1 MHILGTSCQNQSL
14 VVVVVRKNT
23 LKISPCRLKYN
34 LFLKKPY
41 LYIRLSITLKCNQ
54 LQNI

>member
-1 MHILGTSCQNQSL
+1 MHILGNSCQNQSL
-14 VVVVVRKNT
+14 VVVVRKNT

-34 LFLKKPY
+34 LFFKKPY

-54 LQNI
+54 L